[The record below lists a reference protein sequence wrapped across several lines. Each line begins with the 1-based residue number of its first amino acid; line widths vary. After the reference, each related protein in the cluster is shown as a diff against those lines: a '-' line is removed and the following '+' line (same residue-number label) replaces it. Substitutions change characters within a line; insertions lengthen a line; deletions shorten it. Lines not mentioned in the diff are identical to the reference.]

1 MRSVHNH
8 PALHNLKGQF
18 IIASPALD
26 DPNFV
31 HGVVLVLHHDTD
43 GAVGLIVNRAL
54 ELTIEQAW
62 SNISDLPCLVT
73 GPLHQGGPCE
83 GPLMVLHTGDAHA
96 QFQTPSGI
104 SCTTNRNDIE
114 DLVAANID
122 ERPLKFF
129 VNYSGW
135 GEGQLESEIREGA
148 WLIAPASLDQ
158 VFSLTGETL
167 WRRLMNRAAL
177 MKANPWLRPEQI
189 PDDPSNN

>member
-1 MRSVHNH
+1 MFAIMKS
-8 PALHNLKGQF
+8 LQGQLL
-18 IIASPALD
+18 IAAPSLI
-26 DPNFV
+26 DPNFFRTV
-31 HGVVLVLHHDTD
+31 ILLVQHGEEGALGLVLNRATGTTIREAWQQVSQSLCLREDVLHH
-43 GAVGLIVNRAL
+43 
-54 ELTIEQAW
+54 
-62 SNISDLPCLVT
+62 
-73 GPLHQGGPCE
+73 GGPCE